1 MGLQGDVKTQQDLM
15 SSCTGMR
22 SMLHVL
28 DLGPHAHEGLQAPR
42 GWQDVTRHTRQST
55 WSEDTNWGV
64 GKSRQ
69 KQSARF
75 LRDEGTVT
83 VVEHPEAWQDVHAL
97 HLASRTRKGLAHH
110 GTKLS
115 ALLNRLADQPWTFA
129 VLAHNQEGDCVA
141 SGGFVM
147 LPDQTCV
154 YAFGGQVRSKVSGRA
169 SVAMLCA
176 AMDEAPARGCT
187 NFLPAVGV
195 GNRGMVSLAA
205 QKPRVPR
212 RWEPSRG
219 QVAADRPQ
227 GDLPQGPLQD
237 SLKVRVPAVGAAQ
250 SSQPSIDPHYHSSFT
265 GIEGLACDKRK
276 ILAYVEIRDKCR

>member
-55 WSEDTNWGV
+55 WSGDTNWGV
-64 GKSRQ
+64 SKSRQ

-83 VVEHPEAWQDVHAL
+83 VAEHPEAWQDVRAL

-115 ALLNRLADQPWTFA
+115 ELLNRLADQPWTFA

-154 YAFGGQVRSKVSGRA
+154 YAFGGQVRSKASGRA

-176 AMDEAPARGCT
+176 AMDEAQARGST
-187 NFLPAVGV
+187 TFDFGGSQDPGVDQFYAEFGARAVP
-195 GNRGMVSLAA
+195 M
-205 QKPRVPR
+205 R
-212 RWEPSRG
+212 RWVHAPWWFKRCFPQTWSTWTTPS
-219 QVAADRPQ
+219 
-227 GDLPQGPLQD
+227 
-237 SLKVRVPAVGAAQ
+237 
-250 SSQPSIDPHYHSSFT
+250 PHF
-265 GIEGLACDKRK
+265 
-276 ILAYVEIRDKCR
+276 